1 MTETAFEMARR
12 ACETIDCCDM
22 CPFDGTEICA
32 LAFVGF
38 TPELLEGLYKWAR
51 DNPPERGGGC
61 KGDYEDMKEQEH
73 KALKRCPFC
82 GSKAVLRVKHDA
94 LRGDKYCVQCSRTG
108 CNGRIYT
115 TWVTEY
121 AAAAAWNR
129 RANEKDN
136 TEEANDRT

>member
-1 MTETAFEMARR
+1 MTETAVEMARR
-12 ACETIDCCDM
+12 ACETIEDCYQ
-22 CPFDGTEICA
+22 CPLSDGEVCA
-32 LAFVGF
+32 LAQGGF
-38 TPELLEGLYKWAR
+38 MLGLLEELYKWAQ

-61 KGDYEDMKEQEH
+61 KGDYADMKEQEH
-73 KALKRCPFC
+73 KVLKRCPFC

-115 TWVTEY
+115 TWTTEY